1 MLTLHRWD
9 PFTEITRFTDELT
22 RNTRAARFV
31 PAVDVYED
39 AEALVLR
46 AELPGIDAKDVD
58 VSIDKN
64 VLTLR
69 GERKLHRA
77 EDKEGWHRVESS
89 YGTFT
94 RSFTLPQNVDT
105 ESIAAEMDKG
115 ILTLR
120 LAKKSAPQARKVAV
134 SVKS

>member
-22 RNTRAARFV
+22 RNTRAARFSH
-31 PAVDVYED
+31 AVDVYED

-58 VSIDKN
+58 VSVDKN

-69 GERKLHRA
+69 GERKLHRS
-77 EDKEGWHRVESS
+77 EDKEGWHRVESA

-105 ESIAAEMDKG
+105 DSIAAEMDKG